1 VFLAELIQREEV
13 LKDRITEKNRKYF
26 DELLDFMQS

>member
-13 LKDRITEKNRKYF
+13 LKDRIEKNRKYF

>member
-13 LKDRITEKNRKYF
+13 LKDRITVKNRKYF